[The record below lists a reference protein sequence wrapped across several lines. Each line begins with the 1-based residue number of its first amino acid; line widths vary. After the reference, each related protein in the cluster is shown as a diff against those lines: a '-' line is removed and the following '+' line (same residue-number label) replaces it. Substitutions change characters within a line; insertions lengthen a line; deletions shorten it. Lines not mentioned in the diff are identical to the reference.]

1 MSKIKYEVTIE
12 ARVTK
17 TYIVEADDENDAI
30 QNAHEVF
37 SILTDDAPE
46 KYEEHFVGIRG
57 AKS

>member
-46 KYEEHFVGIRG
+46 KYEEHFVGIRE